1 MTSTPSTP
9 SPHTPPLHDE
19 SLELRIPQALS
30 LIAERGT
37 ATTPL
42 LVDRTRGHRIELS
55 GRVLVNWWA
64 KNAGLLEMEFGIGPG
79 YTVHLDVPP
88 HWRTLP
94 LALAALSLG
103 ATVTDHEESA
113 DLVITGNPSAHVSAP
128 DVLAVT
134 LEALAVSFPGEVPEG
149 MVDHAAEVR
158 AQPDA
163 LAFAAAAAA
172 QAAWDVDGLDTTA
185 LEHMAYTEANDG
197 AATSVSWLGVGGTAV
212 QAEAARDATAGG
224 WRSGDWRLGD
234 WRLGDWSA
242 AMASLLAC
250 RSEGSLVLLPLES
263 LVEGKPTDSL
273 CEQER
278 ITRAI
283 TTGVV

>member
-1 MTSTPSTP
+1 
-9 SPHTPPLHDE
+9 
-19 SLELRIPQALS
+19 
-30 LIAERGT
+30 
-37 ATTPL
+37 
-42 LVDRTRGHRIELS
+42 
-55 GRVLVNWWA
+55 
-64 KNAGLLEMEFGIGPG
+64 MEFGIGPG

-113 DLVITGNPSAHVSAP
+113 DLVITGNPSAHMSAP

-212 QAEAARDATAGG
+212 QAEAARDATADG
-224 WRSGDWRLGD
+224 WRSGE
-234 WRLGDWSA
+234 WSM

-250 RSEGSLVLLPLES
+250 RSEGSLVLLPLDA

>member
-1 MTSTPSTP
+1 
-9 SPHTPPLHDE
+9 
-19 SLELRIPQALS
+19 
-30 LIAERGT
+30 
-37 ATTPL
+37 
-42 LVDRTRGHRIELS
+42 
-55 GRVLVNWWA
+55 
-64 KNAGLLEMEFGIGPG
+64 
-79 YTVHLDVPP
+79 
-88 HWRTLP
+88 
-94 LALAALSLG
+94 
-103 ATVTDHEESA
+103 
-113 DLVITGNPSAHVSAP
+113 
-128 DVLAVT
+128 
-134 LEALAVSFPGEVPEG
+134 
-149 MVDHAAEVR
+149 
-158 AQPDA
+158 
-163 LAFAAAAAA
+163 
-172 QAAWDVDGLDTTA
+172 
-185 LEHMAYTEANDG
+185 MAYTKANDG

-224 WRSGDWRLGD
+224 WRSGD